1 MSIAE
6 SLVQYRKNRIYEYSL
21 FVFCILGGVLSLF
34 FMFDYTARLRD
45 EVYQSL
51 CVRNYSEAPLGLFS
65 FYIGHLWTNSFGF
78 SLINLRFLAALGS
91 VLAVGVTTA
100 YSYRI
105 THNLTLTGVSFLLG
119 CVLMRASAFYLYN
132 WDSGIYFFDSI
143 ALCLLI
149 SVISRPSTIKYILL
163 GIVTALISS
172 GRVPSVI
179 ILPLSIVI
187 ITIANRY
194 NKSSYNSAVAGGIIF
209 ICWLITSVVIISLIM
224 GSPSQYFSSVADG
237 NVVSGH
243 SPINNFKILFKRLT
257 YISYFTGIRWMP
269 GLGCIFL
276 AWICPRIKRRWVEVV
291 FITAWITYCLFYT
304 FQSFIEDEGFPLCIG
319 GDTPVGLGFLLAYPI
334 YRLFRHRPID
344 HILSMKLWA
353 VFILLISMSF
363 GSDGY
368 WERMIT
374 GFMVPV
380 LIALLW
386 KSKIKKLKVYTGYL
400 AVISL
405 VVFFSMNW
413 FNFFNI
419 KIKYDEMH
427 ISVSTIVPFQ
437 GIRFYQYDEA
447 EIRNLQEAI
456 LYLRKNNIKYAPIGH
471 HHDLQ
476 LVYGKDDALS
486 FHEFYDDL
494 FKKNEWRKHKEEI
507 LERVD
512 AVVYPLNIPYID
524 YDEILEDLDKAG
536 FNDSVQMG
544 NAIIRFR
551 SISQ

>member
-1 MSIAE
+1 M
-6 SLVQYRKNRIYEYSL
+6 
-21 FVFCILGGVLSLF
+21 SLF
-34 FMFDYTARLRD
+34 FMFNYTGNFSD
-45 EVYQSL
+45 ETYQSL

-65 FYIGHLWTNSFGF
+65 FYIGHLWTKAFGF
-78 SLINLRFLAALGS
+78 SIFNFRLLTILGS
-91 VLAVGVTTA
+91 ILAVGMSSA

-105 THNLTLTGVSFLLG
+105 THNIILTAASFLLG
-119 CVLMRASAFYLYN
+119 CVLMRAAAFYFYN

-163 GIVTALISS
+163 GVVTALISL
-172 GRVPSVI
+172 GRCPSVI
-179 ILPLSIVI
+179 ILPLSILI

-194 NKSSYNSAVAGGIIF
+194 NKSSYNSAVAGGII
-209 ICWLITSVVIISLIM
+209 IISWLITSLVIISLIL
-224 GSPSQYFSSVADG
+224 GSPSQYISSIAEG

-243 SPINNFKILFKRLT
+243 SPISNFKMLFKRLT
-257 YISYFTGIRWMP
+257 YISYFTGIRWFP

-276 AWICPRIKRRWVEVV
+276 ALICPHIKRRWIKVM
-291 FITAWITYCLFYT
+291 FNAAWIIYCLLFT
-304 FQSFIEDEGFPLCIG
+304 FQSFLEDGGIPLNIG

-334 YRLFRHRPID
+334 YRLFRPSPID
-344 HILSMKLWA
+344 HILNLKLWA

-386 KSKIKKLKVYTGYL
+386 KSKIKTLKVYTGYL

-419 KIKYDEMH
+419 NRKYDAVNVP
-427 ISVSTIVPFQ
+427 VSTTFPFE
-437 GIRFYQYDEA
+437 GIRFTKYNEE

-456 LYLRKNNIKYAPIGH
+456 LYLRDNNIKYAPIGH
-471 HHDLQ
+471 HLDLQ
-476 LVYGKDDALS
+476 LIYGNDDGITFNDFHGDLYNRRDWPIYKD
-486 FHEFYDDL
+486 
-494 FKKNEWRKHKEEI
+494 EI

-524 YDEILEDLDKAG
+524 YDVILEDLDKAG
-536 FNDSVQMG
+536 FTDSVQMG

-551 SISQ
+551 TVPK